1 MSNCCRNTDT
11 SLSWRA
17 PDAENGSKPRSRFV
31 TPLGWILP
39 ATVLALMPKCPA
51 CVAAYA
57 AIIGVGLSFS
67 AASYVRASLIGF
79 SAVLLCIMCG
89 LSLNAMWRRHRGVVA
104 QRLLQGVGP

>member
-1 MSNCCRNTDT
+1 MSNCCRNTDA
-11 SLSWRA
+11 SPSWRA
-17 PDAENGSKPRSRFV
+17 PDAEGRSNARTRFV

-79 SAVLLCIMCG
+79 SAILLCIMC
-89 LSLNAMWRRHRGVVA
+89 SLPLFAIWRRHRGVVA
-104 QRLLQGVGP
+104 QRIPQGVGP